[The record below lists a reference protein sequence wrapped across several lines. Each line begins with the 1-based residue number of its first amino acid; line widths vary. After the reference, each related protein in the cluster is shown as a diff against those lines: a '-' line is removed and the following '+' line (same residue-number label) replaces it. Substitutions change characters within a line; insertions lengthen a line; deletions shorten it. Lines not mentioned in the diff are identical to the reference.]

1 MSLVFGYQLEEKKN
15 QQITHKKTSY
25 QESKVIHE

>member
-1 MSLVFGYQLEEKKN
+1 MSLVFGYQLEENN

>member
-1 MSLVFGYQLEEKKN
+1 MSLVFGYQLEEKN